1 MVISLTICGIL
12 AAFGLWKDKRAYFNL
27 AAFGL
32 ITSGFAYFSAGES
45 IRWILVL
52 AGVVNF
58 VFGARARG

>member
-1 MVISLTICGIL
+1 MVISLSICGIL

-32 ITSGFAYFSAGES
+32 IITAFAYFTAAEPL
-45 IRWILVL
+45 RWILVL